1 MIETKFEKI
10 YSDCYGIRIEKPLAN
25 VWYSPETNYY
35 CVFEGHRPND
45 YDNYDCVSIYFSDYK
60 NTKPLIK
67 KPSGVH
73 IFFFLC
79 FLAKKDNCKAPDIM
93 ELLTPD
99 LSSREKYIEQAK
111 KIFKIRGYLGFH
123 VVFGDGPS
131 DCAYTSTF
139 GEKVF
144 RDDHVMFVDKYD
156 DYYECSVYMERGG
169 EKRAVAIIYDESL
182 LYPHLLNEQFYL
194 LFDRANGRWDVKT
207 TVSK

>member
-1 MIETKFEKI
+1 MSI
-10 YSDCYGIRIEKPLAN
+10 YSYKEIDFYGLNVEEDKFRKIWFSKDSNIKCVIKDGKREGMFGCYSCFFDKPENPAIITSNAISSFIL
-25 VWYSPETNYY
+25 
-35 CVFEGHRPND
+35 F
-45 YDNYDCVSIYFSDYK
+45 
-60 NTKPLIK
+60 
-67 KPSGVH
+67 
-73 IFFFLC
+73 C
-79 FLAKKDNCKAPDIM
+79 FLAKKDNCKASDIM

-182 LYPHLLNEQFYL
+182 LYPYLLNEQFYL
-194 LFDRANGRWDVKT
+194 LLDRADGDW
-207 TVSK
+207 